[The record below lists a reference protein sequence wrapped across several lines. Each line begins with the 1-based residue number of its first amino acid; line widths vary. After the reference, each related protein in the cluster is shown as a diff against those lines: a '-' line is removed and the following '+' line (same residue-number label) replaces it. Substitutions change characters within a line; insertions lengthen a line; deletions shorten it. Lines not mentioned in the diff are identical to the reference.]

1 MLSANE
7 LVAQVISFLILF
19 TLLRVFAWKKILALL
34 DARKERIASG
44 LKDIEDSKA
53 RAAKL
58 QATYEDK
65 LADIEA
71 EARKKIQEAV
81 SQGRSITDEVRKHA
95 HEEAQEIIKNA
106 KANIQHEL
114 EIAREELKDQI
125 IDMTIA
131 AAGNIIQEKLTGEG
145 DRKLVRDFLDQ
156 MDEANDKR

>member
-19 TLLRVFAWKKILALL
+19 ALLRIFAWKKILALL
-34 DARKERIASG
+34 DARKDRIASG

-58 QATYEDK
+58 QVEYEGK

-71 EARKKIQEAV
+71 EARKLIQEAV
-81 SQGRSITDEVRKHA
+81 SQGRIITDEVRKHA
-95 HEEAQEIIKNA
+95 HEEAQDIIKNA

-114 EIAREELKDQI
+114 ETAKEELKDEI

-131 AAGNIIQEKLTGEG
+131 AAGNIIQEKLTADG
-145 DRKLVRDFLDQ
+145 DRKLVRDFLDR
-156 MDEANDKR
+156 MDEANDKE